1 MTLKI
6 VSMKKIIFLFCI
18 ALFAMNLHA
27 QKLNPVKW
35 TFEAVK
41 KSDKQYEIIITAA
54 IESPWHI
61 YSQNTPKGGPIP
73 TKININTNPLVT
85 IAAGKAKEVGKQE
98 KILDKN
104 FSPKGVEV
112 LFYSDQVQFVQSITL
127 KGAVKTNITGT
138 VEYMVCDDSQCLPPT
153 KKSFDI
159 KIQ

>member
-1 MTLKI
+1 
-6 VSMKKIIFLFCI
+6 MKKILIVLA
-18 ALFAMNLHA
+18 ALIITIGSFA
-27 QKLNPVKW
+27 QPKDPVSWKY
-35 TFEAVK
+35 EIVK
-41 KSDKQYEIIITAA
+41 KTGNNYDLVITATVPK
-54 IESPWHI
+54 PWHI

-73 TKININTNPLVT
+73 TKININTNPLIT

-112 LFYSDQVQFVQSITL
+112 LFYSDQVQFLQSITL
-127 KGAVKTNITGT
+127 KTAVKTNITGT

>member
-1 MTLKI
+1 
-6 VSMKKIIFLFCI
+6 MKKILIVLA
-18 ALFAMNLHA
+18 ALIITIGSFA
-27 QKLNPVKW
+27 QPKDPVSWKYE
-35 TFEAVK
+35 TVK
-41 KSDKQYEIIITAA
+41 KSGNNYDLVITA
-54 IESPWHI
+54 SVPKPWHI

-73 TKININTNPLVT
+73 TKININTNPLIT
-85 IAAGKAKEVGKQE
+85 IAAGKAKEIGKQE

-127 KGAVKTNITGT
+127 KGAVKTNITGI

>member
-1 MTLKI
+1 
-6 VSMKKIIFLFCI
+6 MKKLLI
-18 ALFAMNLHA
+18 ALFALIVSIGSFA
-27 QKLNPVKW
+27 QPKDPVIWKY
-35 TFEAVK
+35 EVVK
-41 KSDKQYEIIITAA
+41 KSGNTYNLVITA
-54 IESPWHI
+54 SVPKPWHI

-73 TKININTNPLVT
+73 TKININTNPLIT
-85 IAAGKAKEVGKQE
+85 ISSGKANEVGKQE

-112 LFYSDQVQFVQSITL
+112 LFYSEQVQFVKSITL
-127 KGAVKTNITGT
+127 KGAVKTNISGS